1 MAEVLRIRVVYA
13 LAARVFQRDVELP
26 ADSRVADA
34 VAASGIARDLP
45 EAVSADTHFAIY
57 ARRVTP
63 DTLLRDG
70 DRVEICRPLAQDPKQ
85 ARRVR
90 ARGRDEGTET

>member
-1 MAEVLRIRVVYA
+1 MAEVLCIRVVYA
-13 LAARVFQRDVELP
+13 LAEGAFQRDVELP
-26 ADSRVADA
+26 AGSCVADA
-34 VAASGIARDLP
+34 VAASGIARAVP
-45 EAVSADTHFAIY
+45 EAVRADTHFGIY

-90 ARGRDEGTET
+90 ARGRDEGGKT